1 MSCDE
6 LRYLIEHTKIN
17 SNEILYK
24 KLRKVEPKSRFET
37 IILKYY
43 MKELVADNSNL
54 QTENDTKLYF
64 K

>member
-6 LRYLIEHTKIN
+6 LRYLIKHTKIN
-17 SNEILYK
+17 SSEILYK
-24 KLRKVEPKSRFET
+24 KLRKVEPKNKFEI

-43 MKELVADNSNL
+43 MKQLVEDNINL
-54 QTENDTKLYF
+54 QTENDAKLYF